1 MFCCLSGACFACI
14 LYVMTIAEEIFRY
27 LDDSGITLVFP
38 TENAARHYLAQYV
51 RSRRTSVL
59 ASRAIAF
66 DEFKMN
72 FAPKHAER
80 PANKYH
86 RLVFTSS
93 FLDCGSTG
101 LTYLYNDGFFE
112 YRQRF
117 VSFLARIL
125 PSLIELDQTGIGD
138 VALFKDL
145 VTLRR
150 RYEEYLS
157 QYDLFEPGWE
167 RHDISYAKGMKGRYV
182 LVGYNSDIPMQALM
196 RELGDVP
203 WISTLDFKCESDVD
217 YEQFFTEETELE
229 ALFQRLEDLKKKG
242 IPSDDIIIST
252 PNPDA
257 LQNRL
262 DRKAQEYNIPL
273 SYMKSL
279 RLKQTVPGRYLF
291 AIRRCINE
299 GLSFRSM
306 ENLLLDTALPYL
318 SIDNNRRLIRFM
330 IEHNIQSGSLD
341 FHKDNLVSELSYA
354 AKQSGDDSLL
364 TFYKD
369 LKSALSAIRRA
380 DDGDEI
386 VKDIHGLT
394 FMLMGDDEFSKSDP
408 MDKDVYSFIFSELAN
423 INRTLKENGLKMS
436 NIFSIFMSEVEGLSY
451 VVQEKRQ
458 GIRVFTYGQDQLLN
472 VPYHFVFGLNDGNC
486 TMSKSTLD
494 FLEDHEVSSRV
505 NFDVTDSMMEYYR
518 CSGDHV
524 FISGSETSYDGA
536 QSAPT
541 YFITR
546 GIVRRSDFVFKEVFE
561 KADSTSLCQVKM
573 TQFADKGDDYSLGP
587 AGEAID
593 IDSKKLSYTSISRY
607 ANCPYRAYLEM
618 EMLTEE
624 TAPDSF
630 EPAKQDDS
638 DIGSFLHEVIQRF
651 MKNHFNRILVKEK
664 LDDYKTEIS
673 SILEQALEED
683 HKFDQYT
690 KDSIRGRYLESLQNV
705 VSILLETGG
714 RKKGSIGPFMPLAN
728 EFRLASDPAFTGY
741 IDSIIQSENGDIY
754 LLDYKK
760 GSGDATYQLVLYKR
774 LYDLDPPHGDS
785 VKDCYFYSMRDRAF
799 KGFDPEK
806 WATQETK
813 LDEDIEKIRL
823 GYSSGDWK
831 ATPSKDVCERCP
843 ERVVCRRRFN
853 LQ

>member
-1 MFCCLSGACFACI
+1 
-14 LYVMTIAEEIFRY
+14 MTIAEEIFRY
-27 LDDSGITLVFP
+27 LDDGSITLVFP

-66 DEFKMN
+66 DEFKQN
-72 FAPKHAER
+72 FAPKHDER

-93 FLDCGSTG
+93 FLDSGNTG
-101 LTYLYNDGFFE
+101 MTYLYNDGFFE

-125 PSLIELDQTGIGD
+125 PSLVELDQTGIGD
-138 VALFKDL
+138 DALYRDL
-145 VTLRR
+145 CTLRK
-150 RYEEYLS
+150 RYSEYLGK
-157 QYDLFEPGWE
+157 YRLFEPGWE
-167 RHDISYAKGMKGRYV
+167 RHDISYAKGLSGNFV
-182 LVGYNSDIPMQALM
+182 LVGYSSDIPMQALM
-196 RELGDVP
+196 RELGQVP
-203 WISTLDFKCESDVD
+203 WISTLDFKCQTDVG

-229 ALFQRLEDLKKKG
+229 ALFQRLEDLKLKG
-242 IPSDDIIIST
+242 VATDDIIIST
-252 PNPDA
+252 PDPDS

-279 RLKQTVPGRYLF
+279 RLRQTVPGRYLF

-299 GLSFRSM
+299 NLSFRSL

-318 SIDNNRRLIRFM
+318 SIDKNRDLVRFM
-330 IEHNIQSGSLD
+330 IEHNIQGGSLNSQ
-341 FHKDNLVSELSYA
+341 KDNLADELSYA
-354 AKQSGDDSLL
+354 AKKSGDESLL
-364 TFYKD
+364 VFYKN
-369 LKSALSAIRRA
+369 LKGALWAIRRA
-380 DDGDEI
+380 DDGDTI
-386 VKDIHGLT
+386 IKDIHGLT
-394 FMLMGDDEFSKSDP
+394 FMLMGNDEFSASEP

-423 INRTLKENGLKMS
+423 INRTLKENSLKMS
-436 NIFSIFMSEVEGLSY
+436 NIFSIFMSEVENLSY

-486 TMSKSTLD
+486 TISKSTLD
-494 FLEDHEVSSRV
+494 FLEDHEISSRV
-505 NFDVTDSMMEYYR
+505 TFDVTDSMMEYYR

-524 FISGSETSYDGA
+524 CISGSETSYDGA

-546 GIVRRSDFVFKEVFE
+546 ALVRRSDFAFKEIRE
-561 KADSTSLCQVKM
+561 KADSTSLLQATM
-573 TQFADKGDDYSLGP
+573 TQFADKGDDYSLG
-587 AGEAID
+587 AKGAAID
-593 IDSKKLSYTSISRY
+593 IDSKKFSYTSIARY

-618 EMLTEE
+618 DMLTKD

-638 DIGSFLHEVIQRF
+638 AIGSFLHEVIQQF
-651 MKNHFNRILVKEK
+651 MGNHFNRILVKDR
-664 LDDYKTEIS
+664 LDDYKTEIET
-673 SILEQALEED
+673 ILENSLAEN

-690 KDSIRGRYLESLQNV
+690 KDSLRGRYLESLQNV

-714 RKKGSIGPFMPLAN
+714 RKKGSIGAFMPLAN
-728 EFRLASDPAFTGY
+728 EFRLTSDPAFTGY
-741 IDSIIQSENGDIY
+741 IDTIIQSEDGDIY

-774 LYDLDPPHGDS
+774 LYDLDPPHGES
-785 VKDCYFYSMRDRAF
+785 VKDCFFYSLRDKTF

-806 WATQETK
+806 WEAQETK
-813 LDEDIEKIRL
+813 LDQDIEKIRL

-831 ATPSKDVCERCP
+831 ATPSKDVCEKCP